1 MRLTHFAHLPLLA
14 VCAFLT
20 ACTDDRKLPKPAH
33 DAVIPDIIT
42 EPVPGDADDP
52 AIWINSS
59 DFSASLVFGTDKV
72 RTSGALYAFS
82 LDGSIVE
89 SSVVAGLDRPNN
101 VDIIEDIFLDG
112 VMVDIAAVTER
123 AARKLRIFSIPDMT
137 PLDGG
142 GLPVFVEEPNL
153 VPMGVALY
161 QRPSDDALFVILSSK
176 SGDSG
181 EYLWQYLLEGDG
193 SGQFSATLVRRFG
206 LFSGGGEIEAIA
218 VDQELGYVYYS
229 DERYAVRKYHAD
241 PDDGDDE
248 IALIGRNEDL
258 EAAGS
263 VPFLRD
269 REGMAIYSTGPGTGY
284 ILVSDQHA
292 LRLQVYPREGVGIDL
307 HHHPQLAAI
316 PVSSVLTDGIEATSL
331 SLSPEF
337 PQGMLVMMSEDRSF
351 HLYRWEDIQARIDAA
366 P

>member
-1 MRLTHFAHLPLLA
+1 MRKNFPTQILLLSA
-14 VCAFLT
+14 YLSLGGCS
-20 ACTDDRKLPKPAH
+20 DDSQLPKPAP
-33 DAVIPDIIT
+33 DAVVPSVVT
-42 EPVPGDADDP
+42 QPVPGDSDDP
-52 AIWINSS
+52 AIWINPS
-59 DFSASLVFGTDKV
+59 DFAASLVFGTDKT
-72 RTSGALYAFS
+72 RRSGGLYAFS
-82 LDGSIVE
+82 LDGNIVD
-89 SSVVAGLDRPNN
+89 SSKVIGLDKPNN
-101 VDIIEDIFLDG
+101 VDVIQDIFLDG
-112 VMVDIAAVTER
+112 LMVDIAVVTER
-123 AARKLRIFSIPDMT
+123 AARKLRIFSLPDMT

-142 GLPVFVEEPNL
+142 GLPVFVEEPGL

-181 EYLWQYLLEGDG
+181 EYLWQYRLEGDG
-193 SGQFSATLVRRFG
+193 GGQFVATLARRFG

-218 VDQELGYVYYS
+218 VDRELGYVYYS
-229 DERYAVRKYHAD
+229 DERYAVRKYHAN

-258 EAAGS
+258 VGAGS

-269 REGMAIYSTGPGTGY
+269 REGIAIYSTGPGTGY

-292 LRLQVYPREGVGIDL
+292 LRLHVYPREGVGMDL
-307 HHHPQLAAI
+307 HSHPQLAAI

-331 SLSPEF
+331 SLSPQF
-337 PQGMLVMMSEDRSF
+337 PQGMLVMMSEYRRF
-351 HLYRWEDIQARIDAA
+351 HFYRWEDIQARIDSA

>member
-1 MRLTHFAHLPLLA
+1 MRLAHSTPLLLFVA
-14 VCAFLT
+14 CSFLT
-20 ACTDDRKLPKPAH
+20 ACADDRQLPKPAP
-33 DAVIPDIIT
+33 DAVVPQVIT

-52 AIWINSS
+52 AIWIKASYLSS
-59 DFSASLVFGTDKV
+59 SLIFGTEKV
-72 RTSGALYAFS
+72 SLTGGLYAFS

-89 SSVVAGLDRPNN
+89 SSVVTGLDRPNN
-101 VDIIEDIFLDG
+101 VDIMQGIFLDG

-123 AARKLRIFSIPDMT
+123 ATRKLRIFSIPDMT

-142 GLPVFVEEPNL
+142 GLPVFAEEPSL

-161 QRPSDDALFVILSSK
+161 QRHSDDALFVILSSK

-181 EYLWQYLLEGDG
+181 KYLWQYRLEGDG
-193 SGQFSATLVRRFG
+193 SGRFVATLARRFG
-206 LFSGGGEIEAIA
+206 LFSGSGEIEAIA
-218 VDQELGYVYYS
+218 VDRELEYVYYS

-248 IALIGRNEDL
+248 IAVVGRNEDL
-258 EAAGS
+258 LAAGS

-269 REGMAIYSTGPGTGY
+269 REGVAIYATGFGTGY

-292 LRLQVYPREGVGIDL
+292 LRLHVYPREGMGIDP
-307 HHHPQLAAI
+307 HHHPQLAAL

-331 SLSPEF
+331 SLSPQF
-337 PQGMLVMMSEDRSF
+337 PEGMLVMMSEDRRF
-351 HLYRWEDIQARIDAA
+351 HLYRWEDIQARIDGA

>member
-1 MRLTHFAHLPLLA
+1 MRLAHTTYSLLLVA
-14 VCAFLT
+14 WAFLT
-20 ACTDDRKLPKPAH
+20 ACTDDRQLPKPAP
-33 DAVIPDIIT
+33 DAVIPQVIT

-52 AIWINSS
+52 AIWINPS

-72 RTSGALYAFS
+72 RRNGGLYAFS

-89 SSVVAGLDRPNN
+89 SSVVTGLDKPNN
-101 VDIIEDIFLDG
+101 VDIMQNIFLDG

-123 AARKLRIFSIPDMT
+123 TARKLRIFSLPEMT

-142 GLPVFVEEPNL
+142 GLPVFAEEPNM

-161 QRPSDDALFVILSSK
+161 RRPSDDALFVILSSK
-176 SGDSG
+176 SGVSG
-181 EYLWQYLLEGDG
+181 KYLWQYRLEGDG
-193 SGQFSATLVRRFG
+193 GGQFVATLVRRFG

-248 IALIGRNEDL
+248 IALVGRNEDL
-258 EAAGS
+258 VADGS

-269 REGMAIYSTGPGTGY
+269 REGIAIYRTGVGTGY

-292 LRLQVYPREGVGIDL
+292 LRLHVYPREGVGLDW
-307 HHHPQLAAI
+307 HRHPQLAAI

-331 SLSPEF
+331 SLSPQF
-337 PQGMLVMMSEDRSF
+337 PEGMLVMMSGDRRF
-351 HLYRWEDIQARIDAA
+351 HFYRWEDIQARIDGA

>member
-1 MRLTHFAHLPLLA
+1 MRWAPSSLLLLA
-14 VCAFLT
+14 VACAVMV
-20 ACTDDRKLPKPAH
+20 ACTDDSRLPEPAP
-33 DAVIPDIIT
+33 DAVIPQVIT

-59 DFSASLVFGTDKV
+59 NFSESLVFGTDKI
-72 RTSGALYAFS
+72 RSSGGLYAFS
-82 LDGSIVE
+82 LDGNIVE
-89 SSVVAGLDRPNN
+89 SSVVAGLDGPNN
-101 VDIIEDIFLDG
+101 VDILHDIFLDG
-112 VMVDIAAVTER
+112 VMVDIAVVTER
-123 AARKLRIFSIPDMT
+123 AARKLRIFSVPDMT
-137 PLDGG
+137 PLDAG

-153 VPMGVALY
+153 EPMGVALY

-193 SGQFSATLVRRFG
+193 SGQFVATLVRRFG
-206 LFSGGGEIEAIA
+206 LFSGSGEIEAIA

-241 PDDGDDE
+241 PDNGDDE

-258 EAAGS
+258 VAAGS

-269 REGMAIYSTGPGTGY
+269 REGIAIYSTGPGTGY

-316 PVSSVLTDGIEATSL
+316 PVASVLTDGIEATSL
-331 SLSPEF
+331 SLSPQF

-351 HLYRWEDIQARIDAA
+351 HLYHWGDIQARIDAA